1 MILDVNAA
9 AIGVSAATESG
20 ISAEMGTATAVA
32 AGALTAVLP
41 MGADL
46 DSLEFAAVLNAVGA
60 SYIGTA
66 SEHVVTRNEFAGAE
80 DVAAGTYVATDVI
93 NNASLAL

>member
-9 AIGVSAATESG
+9 AIAASAATESG
-20 ISAEMGTATAVA
+20 ISAEIGTATAVA
-32 AGALTAVLP
+32 AVALTAVLP

-46 DSLEFAAVLNAVGA
+46 DSIGFAAALNAAGA

-66 SEHVVTRNEFAGAE
+66 SEHVAERNEFAGAE
-80 DVAAGTYVATDVI
+80 NVAGATYVATDVI